1 MVGHVAYSGHT
12 SGLLDR
18 QTASIAAV
26 SQDGVTE
33 KLKQF
38 KRWAQVLRATLRW
51 PLWVRLAVTGVAF
64 VSTYLLQIP
73 LEHEVPGEP
82 FLLFF
87 LVLIGATLLFGRS
100 VGFVSV
106 VLSTLLSALFFE
118 PRGTLALDHAA
129 DLVKIEL
136 YAILATG
143 CVFAFS
149 RLAKALIASSD
160 ETEALKNLDRN
171 KSILLSELVHG
182 VANNF
187 AAVAALMT
195 LRSASIGDTEAK
207 AALNEAIEQVSVMGR
222 VHRRLRARGA
232 DVSLDSEQF
241 FHELCG
247 DLEASMTRGR
257 PLSIECKADSRPL
270 CMDQAVLLGLIVNE
284 LVTNAIKH
292 AFPDGRVGRV
302 SVGFKTLGG
311 QLHLCVEDDGV
322 GFGDR
327 SRRDTG
333 IGQDLIAG
341 LSRQLGADL
350 EVQSSGSGSSFHLSI
365 PYVSPAQF
373 APSPKSA
380 ELLH

>member
-1 MVGHVAYSGHT
+1 M
-12 SGLLDR
+12 
-18 QTASIAAV
+18 
-26 SQDGVTE
+26 
-33 KLKQF
+33 
-38 KRWAQVLRATLRW
+38 LRATLHW
-51 PLWVRLAVTGVAF
+51 PLWVRLAVTGAAF
-64 VSTYLLQIP
+64 ASTYLLQIP
-73 LEHEVPGEP
+73 LEHAVPGEP

-100 VGFVSV
+100 VGFVGV

-118 PRGTLALDHAA
+118 PHGTLLLDHAA
-129 DLVKIEL
+129 DLVKVEL

-149 RLAKALIASSD
+149 RLAKALIASSH
-160 ETEALKNLDRN
+160 ETEALKNLDKS

-187 AAVAALMT
+187 AAVAALIT
-195 LRSASIGDTEAK
+195 LRSASISDTEAK
-207 AALNEAIEQVSVMGR
+207 AALDEAIEQVSVMGR
-222 VHRRLRARGA
+222 VHRRLRAGGA
-232 DVSLDSEQF
+232 GVSLDSEQF
-241 FHELCG
+241 FRELCG

-302 SVGFKTLGG
+302 SVGFEALGG
-311 QLHLCVEDDGV
+311 QLRLCVQDDGV
-322 GFGDR
+322 GFADR
-327 SRRDTG
+327 NRRDTG

-341 LSRQLGADL
+341 LSDQLGAEL
-350 EVQSSGSGSSFHLSI
+350 EVQSNGSGSSFHLSV
-365 PYVSPAQF
+365 PYVNPAQF
-373 APSPKSA
+373 GPSPKSA